1 MKHFRLKS
9 LTTGNIFTLTQSTI
23 TIGRGAFNFVRLE
36 SDSLSSQHASLHI
49 DNGRAVLEDLNSTNG
64 TFINNMPVKAPT
76 ELMHGD
82 VISLGNEKLM
92 LIDPENQDDATVF
105 SLNLGGATSLPASKV
120 AALNTGTL
128 SAEESQ
134 QVVSDVL
141 KKAFASIAADTSE
154 AQDISL
160 LATLSKTGVE
170 SVFKL
175 DTANPPAGTNWSI
188 GRDEACALTINNPT
202 VSTHHA
208 SLRFEDGQWFIKDN
222 GSTNGTKVNGKRVV
236 ESPCKSG
243 DIISLGKLNC
253 VFGVAQEVFTEAE

>member
-9 LTTGNIFTLTQSTI
+9 LSTGTIFTLTQSTI

-105 SLNLGGATSLPASKV
+105 SLNLGGGATSLPASKI
-120 AALNTGTL
+120 AALNSGTL
-128 SAEESQ
+128 STEERQ
-134 QVVSDVL
+134 QVVGDLL
-141 KKAFASIAADTSE
+141 KKAFASLATTAE
-154 AQDISL
+154 DIGIF
-160 LATLSKTGVE
+160 ATLSKTDLE

-175 DTANPPAGTNWSI
+175 DSQNPPVGSSWSI
-188 GRDEACALTINNPT
+188 GRDEACALNINHPT

-208 SLRFEDGQWFIKDN
+208 SIRFEDGQWFIKDN

-236 ESPCKSG
+236 ESACNSG
-243 DIISLGKLNC
+243 DIISLGKLTC
-253 VFGVAQEVFTEAE
+253 VFGLGQEVLAEST

>member
-9 LTTGNIFTLTQSTI
+9 LTTGTIFTLTQSTI

-64 TFINNMPVKAPT
+64 TFINNMPVKQAT

-82 VISLGNEKLM
+82 VIGLGSEKLM

-105 SLNLGGATSLPASKV
+105 ALNLGGATALPASKI
-120 AALNTGTL
+120 AELNTGAL
-128 SAEESQ
+128 SPEESQ
-134 QVVSDVL
+134 QVVSEVL
-141 KKAFASIAADTSE
+141 KKAFASVAADT
-154 AQDISL
+154 QDISIF
-160 LATLSKTGVE
+160 ATLSKTGVE

-175 DTANPPAGTNWSI
+175 DTDNPPVGNSWSI
-188 GRDEACALTINNPT
+188 GRDDACTLAINNPT

-208 SLRFEDGQWFIKDN
+208 SLRYEDGQWFIKDN
-222 GSTNGTKVNGKRVV
+222 GSTNGTKVNGKRIL
-236 ESPCKSG
+236 ESACKSG
-243 DIISLGKLNC
+243 DIISLGKLIC
-253 VFGVAQEVFTEAE
+253 VLGVAQDVMAESA